1 VADTKED
8 GLGAVRVDGLV
19 VEWKTYVIVL
29 LTVLGEESGGGSHC
43 QSGSERMIFRKNVTM
58 NQKCELDLRSR
69 WKIGRCKMVDD

>member
-1 VADTKED
+1 MADTKED

-69 WKIGRCKMVDD
+69 VEDWQMQDG